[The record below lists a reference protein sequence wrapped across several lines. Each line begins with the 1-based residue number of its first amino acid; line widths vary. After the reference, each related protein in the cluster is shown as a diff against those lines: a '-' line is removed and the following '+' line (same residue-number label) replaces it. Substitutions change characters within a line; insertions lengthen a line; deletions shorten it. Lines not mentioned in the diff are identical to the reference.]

1 MIIEYGNKLGKDTK
15 PDQKKLEL
23 LEGENKHT
31 TVITNNKNKQE
42 KNIETLDKN
51 EKNLKSNSLY
61 SISSIETENNTI
73 VIKFNKEISKQD
85 IAASS
90 LKNKNGFDNIVDIN
104 GTYNPNKV
112 EDLSIDGIEDITLN
126 QKNNLTRIKIS
137 NKTNPKINYSLAK
150 KELIITINTP
160 SSSTTSK
167 ISTNNSTT
175 STKSP
180 SRTINKTVV
189 IDAGHGAEDVGAVGP
204 NKEYEKVINLNVAK
218 YLYAILKQ
226 RGYKVYI
233 TRNDDHFIPVRER
246 TVLAN
251 EKNAD
256 IFISVHTNSVPKEKA
271 HDVMGIETFFLSPAR
286 SERAKRVAAVEN
298 KTDVNEMNNSTKDAF
313 LETLNRP
320 RITASHKLA
329 IDVQAGL
336 LQSAKTKFSDINDSG
351 VREGP
356 FWVLVG
362 AQMPSILVEVGY
374 VSHPKESKRLY
385 SKDYQQLLANGI
397 ANGVDS
403 YFAKNP

>member
-31 TVITNNKNKQE
+31 TIITNNKNKQE
-42 KNIETLDKN
+42 KNIETVDKN

-204 NKEYEKVINLNVAK
+204 NKEYEKVINLNVAR

-336 LQSAKTKFSDINDSG
+336 LQSAKTKFNDINDSG

>member
-1 MIIEYGNKLGKDTK
+1 LIIEYGNKLGKDTK

-31 TVITNNKNKQE
+31 TIITNNKNKQE
-42 KNIETLDKN
+42 KNIETVDKN

-180 SRTINKTVV
+180 SRTINKTSC
-189 IDAGHGAEDVGAVGP
+189 
-204 NKEYEKVINLNVAK
+204 N
-218 YLYAILKQ
+218 
-226 RGYKVYI
+226 
-233 TRNDDHFIPVRER
+233 
-246 TVLAN
+246 
-251 EKNAD
+251 
-256 IFISVHTNSVPKEKA
+256 
-271 HDVMGIETFFLSPAR
+271 
-286 SERAKRVAAVEN
+286 
-298 KTDVNEMNNSTKDAF
+298 
-313 LETLNRP
+313 
-320 RITASHKLA
+320 
-329 IDVQAGL
+329 
-336 LQSAKTKFSDINDSG
+336 
-351 VREGP
+351 
-356 FWVLVG
+356 
-362 AQMPSILVEVGY
+362 
-374 VSHPKESKRLY
+374 
-385 SKDYQQLLANGI
+385 
-397 ANGVDS
+397 
-403 YFAKNP
+403 

>member
-31 TVITNNKNKQE
+31 TIVTNNKNKQE

-204 NKEYEKVINLNVAK
+204 NKEYEKVINLNVAR

-298 KTDVNEMNNSTKDAF
+298 KSDVNEMNNSTKDAF